1 MKFKLLPAL
10 SILSVIFFTALTV
23 DAQAKALRLVRG
35 KKLVLSGTV
44 RDGDDKIFMFKAREG
59 QQLTIK
65 LIGRDAAFSLSGGAT
80 DAEDIAT
87 ETHSWA
93 GKLPEPDEDGMYLL
107 KVTSFYKVA
116 TFRLEILLQ

>member
-1 MKFKLLPAL
+1 MLGLIPARGGSSGIPRKNIALLAGRPLLAYTCEAAL
-10 SILSVIFFTALTV
+10 GSRRLTRVLLS
-23 DAQAKALRLVRG
+23 
-35 KKLVLSGTV
+35 
-44 RDGDDKIFMFKAREG
+44 
-59 QQLTIK
+59 
-65 LIGRDAAFSLSGGAT
+65 T